1 MNKRES
7 EQKTVRLC
15 ARGCM
20 YVFFLLCVCVCA
32 YVWGGGEGYAAP
44 EKCGD
49 FNQNTSFRVLLG
61 PLERVRG

>member
-15 ARGCM
+15 VRGCM
-20 YVFFLLCVCVCA
+20 YVFVCVCA
-32 YVWGGGEGYAAP
+32 YVWGGGGGGGYAAP

-61 PLERVRG
+61 PLNG